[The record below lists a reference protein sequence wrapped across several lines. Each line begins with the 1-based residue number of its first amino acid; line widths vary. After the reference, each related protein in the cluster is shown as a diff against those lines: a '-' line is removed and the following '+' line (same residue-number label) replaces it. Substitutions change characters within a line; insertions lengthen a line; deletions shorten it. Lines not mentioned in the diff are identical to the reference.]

1 MSYVLEVDSLQFR
14 YDEDLI
20 LKNISFS
27 IQKGEFVSIIGP
39 NGSGK
44 STLLKNLCNI
54 CKPSQGIL
62 KIDDV
67 DVEKYK
73 VKELARKIA
82 LVPQDTSIA
91 YDFSVFD
98 VVLMGR
104 NPYIGRFEKEK
115 DSDFEITK
123 EALKATNTFH
133 LRDRNINE
141 ISGGERQR
149 VIIARALTQQP
160 DIIFLDEP
168 TSHLDINHQIEI
180 LSLLRKLNREKETT
194 IVLVIHDINLASR
207 YSDKIILMNNGEIL
221 SMGSPKEVIT
231 RSNIEKAYDLNVIVE
246 ENPYTDS
253 LFIVPLSLK
262 GERKKTINKRVH
274 VISGGGTGGEILS
287 KLEETG
293 CFISA
298 GVINVGDTDWELA
311 KKLSLNIVE
320 EKPFTGISQE
330 AFRKNM
336 EFIKKTDLIVLS
348 STPYGKG
355 NMKNLEAAYL
365 GLKMGK
371 SVYLVDNCHGYCE
384 YDYTGGEAVKIIDKM
399 KEEGLTIVDS
409 IDTIINTF
417 I

>member
-1 MSYVLEVDSLQFR
+1 MSYALEVDSLQFS

-54 CKPSQGIL
+54 CKPNQGIL
-62 KIDDV
+62 KIDDMDV
-67 DVEKYK
+67 DKYK

-98 VVLMGR
+98 IVLMGR

-168 TSHLDINHQIEI
+168 TSHLDINHQIEV
-180 LSLLRKLNREKETT
+180 LSLLRKLNREKGTT

-221 SMGSPKEVIT
+221 SMGSPQEVIT

-253 LFIVPLSLK
+253 LYIVPLSLK
-262 GERKKTINKRVH
+262 REKKGTINKRVH

-348 STPYGKG
+348 CTPYGKG

-371 SVYLVDNCHGYCE
+371 SVYLVDNCYGYCE